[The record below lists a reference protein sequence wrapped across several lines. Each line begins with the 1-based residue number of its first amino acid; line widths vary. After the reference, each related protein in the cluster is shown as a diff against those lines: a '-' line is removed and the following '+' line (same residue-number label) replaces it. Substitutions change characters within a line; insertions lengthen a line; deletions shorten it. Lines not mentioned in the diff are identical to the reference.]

1 MDRKQV
7 FNNKIRNSLFLRP
20 FEFYVYKCFKPKRIF
35 VRICAVSFLR
45 FFHILT
51 FKRRESR
58 GGYRELRSAKICDA
72 LAKYLPNV
80 IAVSMRCRYS
90 HSLKNKKPSYQLEN
104 KLFAVQKGR
113 NRVSVINQVFFRGKF
128 QAEQQQNNNGEM
140 EGAQNLNKLQKYF
153 IGRS

>member
-1 MDRKQV
+1 MRKLIFPFLFITKVGARSFVFEIKILFWKRLDWDIFSQIKLQRILIKIRIGIHFHMDRKQV

-90 HSLKNKKPSYQLEN
+90 HSLKNKKPSY
-104 KLFAVQKGR
+104 
-113 NRVSVINQVFFRGKF
+113 
-128 QAEQQQNNNGEM
+128 
-140 EGAQNLNKLQKYF
+140 
-153 IGRS
+153 